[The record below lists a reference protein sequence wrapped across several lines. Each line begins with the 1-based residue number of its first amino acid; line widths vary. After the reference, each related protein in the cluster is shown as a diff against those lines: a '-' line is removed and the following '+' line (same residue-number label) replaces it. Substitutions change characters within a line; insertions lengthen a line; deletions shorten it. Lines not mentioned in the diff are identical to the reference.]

1 MPKAEVDAPQ
11 PESRFVIGTRGSRL
25 ALWQANHVADRLND
39 AGLRGVDIEVL
50 STKGDR
56 VLDVPLAE
64 IGDKG
69 LFTAEL
75 DAALLDGRLDL
86 AVHSLKDLPTT
97 LPDGLVL
104 AAVTAREDPS
114 DAFVAHPDY
123 VGRLGQ
129 LPYGATLAT
138 SSLRRRAQLLAWRPD
153 LRIVSVRGNVPTRV
167 GKLDASG
174 ALASP
179 PSVSGW
185 HGAILASAGLVRLE
199 LADRIRDRIPP
210 SVMIPA
216 VGQGA
221 LGIVCRA
228 NAPDTRRQLADALQD
243 ASARAACDAE
253 RALLRQLEGGCQ
265 VPVAANARVTGAD
278 LVLDASVVSL
288 DGREAVRDRIEGPAA
303 DAVALGE
310 RLAARLVEAGASAIL
325 DAIRAA

>member
-1 MPKAEVDAPQ
+1 MPPGN
-11 PESRFVIGTRGSRL
+11 PLSESRFVVGTRGSQL
-25 ALWQANHVADRLND
+25 ALWQATHVADRLRA
-39 AGLRGVDIEVL
+39 AGLGGVGIEVL

-64 IGDKG
+64 IGDKW

-123 VGRLGQ
+123 AGRLGQ
-129 LPYGATLAT
+129 LPHGAILAT

-153 LRIVSVRGNVPTRV
+153 LHIVSVRGNVPTRV
-167 GKLDASG
+167 AKLDASG
-174 ALASP
+174 PLDVPRA
-179 PSVSGW
+179 GW
-185 HGAILASAGLVRLE
+185 HGAILASAGLMRLD
-199 LADRIRDRIPP
+199 LGGRIRDRIPP

-228 NAPDTRRQLADALQD
+228 DARDTRRQLADVLQD
-243 ASARAACDAE
+243 APTRAACDAE
-253 RALLRQLEGGCQ
+253 RALLRQLDGGCQ
-265 VPVAANARVTGAD
+265 VPVAANARETDGA

-288 DGREAVRDRIEGPAA
+288 DGTEAVRDRIEGRAA

-310 RLAARLVEAGASAIL
+310 RLAARLVEAGASQIL